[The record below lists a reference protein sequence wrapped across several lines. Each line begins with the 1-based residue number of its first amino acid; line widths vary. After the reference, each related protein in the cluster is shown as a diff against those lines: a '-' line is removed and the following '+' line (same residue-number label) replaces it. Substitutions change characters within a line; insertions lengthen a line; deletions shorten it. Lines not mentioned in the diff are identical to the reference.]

1 VRADGAP
8 FALAALLLAGPLPAQ
23 EVTPPWQP
31 AGATMEALAGAVGQA
46 SRRDA
51 IVAVGRQ
58 LNCDAGSTGVDSAA
72 VEACAAFTTADV
84 ARLVAAFAGAVGSPL
99 LDQWPSTNA
108 DYPPCD
114 GERPQAVARIGAPVV
129 GDREGRWE
137 GRITVEL
144 SCRPLTGAA

>member
-1 VRADGAP
+1 
-8 FALAALLLAGPLPAQ
+8 
-23 EVTPPWQP
+23 
-31 AGATMEALAGAVGQA
+31 MEALAGAVGQA

-144 SCRPLTGAA
+144 SCRPLTGAASQRLRVLAKEFLFQWDGRAWTFYQVGTRRISGVS